1 VVALRWVVTGA
12 GGLLGRDVVESLRGN
27 GSADVIGLDRGALDV
42 SDAAAC
48 ARAVVGADVVVNCA
62 AYTAVDAA
70 ETHPAAAFAVN
81 AEGVAH
87 LAAAAEAVGARFV
100 HVSTDYVFDGPATT
114 PYRVDDVAEPTS
126 VYGRSKLA
134 GERAVAALG
143 SAALVLRTAW
153 LYGRHGN
160 CFPRTMVRLARE
172 RGELSVVD
180 DQVGSPTW
188 SVDVARVVRDLVL
201 AAAPA
206 GTYHA
211 TSAERTSWWGF
222 ARAVLESAGL
232 GDVPVRAVSSAEFP
246 TAARRPGFSVL
257 DTASLAR
264 VGVEAPGNWWQR
276 WAVASGAVLR
286 GSTGSGVVPL
296 QQAEQVVPVA
306 TLAEG

>member
-1 VVALRWVVTGA
+1 MVGLRWVVTGA
-12 GGLLGRDVVESLRGN
+12 GGLLGRDVVESLRSN
-27 GSADVIGLDRGALDV
+27 GFTDVVGLDRGALDV

-81 AEGVAH
+81 ADGVAH
-87 LAAAAEAVGARFV
+87 LAAAAGAVGARFV
-100 HVSTDYVFDGPATT
+100 HVSTDYVFDGLATT
-114 PYRVDDVAEPTS
+114 PYRVGDRAEPTS

-143 SAALVLRTAW
+143 SDALVLRTAW

-188 SVDVARVVRDLVL
+188 SLDVARVVRELVL

-211 TSAERTSWWGF
+211 TSAQRTSWWGF

-286 GSTGSGVVPL
+286 GPTGSGVVPL
-296 QQAEQVVPVA
+296 QQAEQVVPVT